1 VSPAQLYSSLYFSLF
16 ILGIITAAEVAI
28 RFHRPL
34 FLKLLLFTLAFVGSL
49 RSLGFSLIGYGNFNR
64 LVHELPTS
72 ILLIALISFY
82 AYVYEQKI
90 KKLILGIALFVAILQ
105 VGFALYFTFVMKI
118 PVDKSTYDVYGFN
131 IPLFILRTSILV
143 LLLFT
148 ISRLFLSIMR
158 KYDESNMYFMKLRG
172 WSITLFGT
180 FTLLVFI
187 NIIKEFGREFAL
199 FGEVGVMVAHYIMIL
214 LILFRPRFMNRT
226 KLNISLNE
234 SFTRKESLD
243 ISDDEFHNVFFANV
257 YYLQKNASPED
268 LCKKLNISSKQL
280 STYLYVKYNMNYT
293 DLMNRFRIEYFIDL
307 LNSGKFTNYTID
319 SLAVMSGFNSRHH
332 LYLSF
337 KKFHG
342 GTPSEYMRSLEK

>member
-1 VSPAQLYSSLYFSLF
+1 M
-16 ILGIITAAEVAI
+16 
-28 RFHRPL
+28 
-34 FLKLLLFTLAFVGSL
+34 AFVGAF
-49 RSLGFSLIGYGNFNR
+49 RSLGFALIGYGQFNR
-64 LVHELPTS
+64 LIHELPS
-72 ILLIALISFY
+72 AILVTCLISFY
-82 AYVYEQKI
+82 AYLYEQKI
-90 KKLILGIALFVAILQ
+90 KRLILGIAFTVAFLQ
-105 VGFALYFTFVMKI
+105 VSFALYFTFILKL
-118 PVDKSTYDVYGFN
+118 PVDKSTFDVFGFN
-131 IPLFILRTSILV
+131 LPLFILRTSMLV
-143 LLLFT
+143 LVLFT

-158 KYDESNMYFMKLRG
+158 KYDESNMYFMKLRN
-172 WSITLFGT
+172 WSVSLFWT
-180 FTLLVFI
+180 STVLVFF
-187 NIIKEFGREFAL
+187 NILKEFGGSYNLIAEI
-199 FGEVGVMVAHYIMIL
+199 GVLAGHFTSRL

-243 ISDDEFHNVFFANV
+243 IADDEFHNVFFANV
-257 YYLQKNASPED
+257 YYLQKNTSPED
-268 LCKKLNISSKQL
+268 LCKKLNVNSKQL

-307 LNSGKFTNYTID
+307 LNSGKFTNHTID

>member
-1 VSPAQLYSSLYFSLF
+1 MTSV
-16 ILGIITAAEVAI
+16 EVLI
-28 RFHRPL
+28 RFHRPV
-34 FLKLLLFTLAFVGSL
+34 FLKYLLFALVFIGGL
-49 RSLGFSLIGYGNFNR
+49 RSLGFAFIGYGNFNR
-64 LVHELPTS
+64 LLHELPSS
-72 ILLIALISFY
+72 ILVTCLLAFY
-82 AYVYEQKI
+82 AYLYEQKI
-90 KKLILGIALFVAILQ
+90 KRLILGVAFTVSLVQI
-105 VGFALYFTFVMKI
+105 GFALYFTFVLNL
-118 PVDKSTYDVYGFN
+118 PVDKSTFEIYGFN
-131 IPLFILRTSILV
+131 LPLFILRTTMMGLI
-143 LLLFT
+143 LFT
-148 ISRLFLSIMR
+148 ISRLFLSIVR
-158 KYDESNMYFMKLRG
+158 KYDESNMYFMKLRN
-172 WSITLFGT
+172 WSITLFWT
-180 FTLLVFI
+180 FTALICLNVL
-187 NIIKEFGREFAL
+187 KEFGGNYNL
-199 FGEVGVMVAHYIMIL
+199 IGEVGILIGHFAVML

-243 ISDDEFHNVFFANV
+243 ISDDEFHNVFFTQV

-268 LCKKLNISSKQL
+268 LCKKLNVTSKQL

-307 LNSGKFTNYTID
+307 LNSGKYTNYTID

>member
-1 VSPAQLYSSLYFSLF
+1 M
-16 ILGIITAAEVAI
+16 
-28 RFHRPL
+28 
-34 FLKLLLFTLAFVGSL
+34 
-49 RSLGFSLIGYGNFNR
+49 IGYGNFNR
-64 LVHELPTS
+64 LIHELPS
-72 ILLIALISFY
+72 AILVTCLLAFY
-82 AYVYEQKI
+82 AYLYEQRI
-90 KKLILGIALFVAILQ
+90 KKLILIIAFTVAFLQ
-105 VGFALYFTFVMKI
+105 VGFALYFTFILKL
-118 PVDKSTYDVYGFN
+118 PVDKSTYDIYGFN
-131 IPLFILRTSILV
+131 FPLFILRTSMMILM
-143 LLLFT
+143 LFT

-158 KYDESNMYFMKLRG
+158 KYDESNMYFMKLRN
-172 WSITLFGT
+172 WSITLFWT
-180 FTLLVFI
+180 SAFLVFL
-187 NIIKEFGREFAL
+187 NILKEFGGKFNL
-199 FGEVGVMVAHYIMIL
+199 IGEVGVLMGHYAIMM

-243 ISDDEFHNVFFANV
+243 ISDDEFHNVFFTNV

-268 LCKKLNISSKQL
+268 LCKKLNVTSKQL
-280 STYLYVKYNMNYT
+280 STYLFVKYNMNYT

-307 LNSGKFTNYTID
+307 LNSGKYTNYTID

>member
-1 VSPAQLYSSLYFSLF
+1 MMTSVE
-16 ILGIITAAEVAI
+16 ILI
-28 RFHRPL
+28 RFNRPI
-34 FLKLLLFTLAFVGSL
+34 FLKYILFTLTFVGGL
-49 RSLGFSLIGYGNFNR
+49 RSLGFSFIGYGNFNR
-64 LVHELPTS
+64 LIHELPSSVLVTCS
-72 ILLIALISFY
+72 LAFF
-82 AYVYEQKI
+82 AYLYEQKI
-90 KKLILGIALFVAILQ
+90 KRLILGVAFMVAFLQ
-105 VGFALYFTFVMKI
+105 IGFALYFIFVLDLPM
-118 PVDKSTYDVYGFN
+118 DKSTYEIYGFHL
-131 IPLFILRTSILV
+131 PLFILRTSMLV
-143 LLLFT
+143 LILFT

-158 KYDESNMYFMKLRG
+158 KYDESNMYFMRLRS
-172 WSITLFGT
+172 WSITLFVT
-180 FTLLVFI
+180 FALLIIF
-187 NIIKEFGREFAL
+187 NILKEFGGNFSL
-199 FGEVGVMVAHYIMIL
+199 WGEVGILTGHFATIL

-243 ISDDEFHNVFFANV
+243 ISEDEFHNVFFTKV

-268 LCKKLNISSKQL
+268 LCKKLNVSSKQL
-280 STYLYVKYNMNYT
+280 SNYLYVKYNMNYT

-307 LNSGKFTNYTID
+307 LNTGKFSNHTID